1 MRRYLPAL
9 ILLPC
14 LVSSLVAAA
23 DPPGATAPGGTPDAL
38 TVGIATLLNGNE
50 APVVDGE
57 RLDVRLLRG
66 LYEPRGYRALW
77 IGEGDATSRGKAI
90 GAAIDHASAHGL
102 DPVAYHRQA
111 IARRLAAVTPADR
124 AALEVLTS
132 DGIMHLIVH
141 LRLGATSGRGLSD
154 DISIEERPVDPQG
167 LAEAA
172 AAAPD
177 LSAFLDGVAPGSP
190 DYHGLVDAL
199 ARYRAAASAGGWPA
213 IPTRGPTLTPGMSD
227 PVVPLV
233 RQRLVATGELAPV
246 EGPEDDSKLYD
257 ETLAEAVKAFQ
268 RRNGL
273 PADGSL
279 GAATRTALAVP
290 VADRISQ
297 IIVNLERA
305 RWMPQDFG
313 RRYVAVNVPSFDLKL
328 VEDGKPVLEM
338 PVVVG
343 RTDRR
348 TPLLTT
354 KITELIFN
362 PTWTVPPTLLRKE
375 FWPKMQR
382 NQGFLARRGIQVVSQ
397 RQVSGGDPV
406 GRVTLRQ
413 PAGPRNPL
421 GRVKFH
427 MPNGFAVYLHDTN
440 AKGLMSQ
447 PHRALSSG
455 CVRVGNALGLA
466 DRLLTDDSRWTPAKR
481 KQFLS
486 NWTTRTLSLREPVPV
501 YILYQTAWAD
511 EDGQLHSRADLYG
524 RDAALAKALGQAART
539 KSPTT

>member
-1 MRRYLPAL
+1 MRRYLPAWV
-9 ILLPC
+9 LLPW
-14 LVSSLVAAA
+14 LVSGAVGAA
-23 DPPGATAPGGTPDAL
+23 DPPGATVAGGTPDAL
-38 TVGIATLLNGNE
+38 TVGIAALLNGNE

-57 RLDVRLLRG
+57 QLDVRLLRG

-90 GAAIDHASAHGL
+90 SAAIDRASAHGL
-102 DPVAYHRQA
+102 EPAAYHRQA
-111 IARRLAAVTPADR
+111 IARRLAAATPSDR

-141 LRLGATSGRGLSD
+141 LRLGATSGRALSD
-154 DISIEERPVDPQG
+154 EISIEERPVDPQA

-190 DYHGLVDAL
+190 DYRGLVDAL

-213 IPTRGPTLTPGMSD
+213 IPTRGSTVTPGMSD

-233 RQRLVATGELAPV
+233 RHRLVATGELASV
-246 EGPEDDSKLYD
+246 EGADDDSQLYD

-268 RRNGL
+268 GRNGV

-328 VEDGKPVLEM
+328 VEDGRPVLEM
-338 PVVVG
+338 PVIVG

-382 NQGFLARRGIQVVSQ
+382 NQAFLARRGIQVVSH
-397 RQVSGGDPV
+397 RQVDGDPV

-413 PAGPRNPL
+413 PPGPKNPL

-466 DRLLTDDSRWTPAKR
+466 DRLLTGDSRWTPAKR

-486 NWTTRTLSLREPVPV
+486 NWTTRMLSLREPVPV

-511 EDGQLHSRADLYG
+511 EDGQIHSRADLYG
-524 RDAALAKALGQAART
+524 RDAALAKALGQAARS
-539 KSPTT
+539 KPPTT